1 LLSAGSA
8 HDAAY
13 FHPLLEEVRIPLR
26 RGRPRNRPE
35 EVVADKA
42 YDATYIRQGLTK
54 RGIKNMIPQKQL
66 RKGTKRRK
74 KGPHPRFNK
83 QTYKERASVKQSIG
97 WIKEWRRVATR
108 YEKLAVSYL
117 AFVKLAFIRFYLTKY
132 SSDTA

>member
-1 LLSAGSA
+1 MLSAGSA

-13 FHPLLEEVRIPLR
+13 FHPLLEEVSIPLR

-74 KGPHPRFNK
+74 KGLHSGFN
-83 QTYKERASVKQSIG
+83 QETYKKRASVEQSIG

-117 AFVKLAFIRFYLTKY
+117 AFVKLAFFY
-132 SSDTA
+132 